1 MIVDIF
7 TGILLIIILVIASG
21 VAVDV
26 FEKIAYEMKVNKLM
40 LATLLVAISTSL
52 PELFVGIAGAL
63 NGQSQIGLGNIIGA
77 NLANLSWIIGGAA
90 LVFGS
95 IPVVGDYL
103 KNELW
108 ITVGMAMIPFL
119 MLGDGMLTRWD
130 GLMLIFLYFVYAYM
144 VVKGGN
150 GKIKHLKLSGRKKV
164 AHHLKTKMEWLAHMI
179 VLVLALVILAA
190 SSWMLIDL
198 VQRLSFSL
206 NVSLFWIGMMVLAI
220 GTTLPELVLSIVASE
235 KKEISLVLG
244 NVLGSV
250 VVNSTLILGIIAVI
264 NPIAYADRL
273 QRGVAGVFLVTI
285 LGLFWLFTKSKH
297 KLERWEG
304 AVLVGVFAMFVGIQM
319 MLA

>member
-1 MIVDIF
+1 MDIL
-7 TGILLIIILVIASG
+7 TGTLLIIILVVSSG

-52 PELFVGIAGAL
+52 PELFVGVASSI
-63 NGQSQIGLGNIIGA
+63 NGQPQIALGNIIGA

-103 KNELW
+103 SKELW
-108 ITVGMAMIPFL
+108 ISIGLVMAPFL
-119 MLGDGMLTRWD
+119 LISDGTLSRWD
-130 GLMLIFLYFVYAYM
+130 GILLIFLYFVYAYISI
-144 VVKGGN
+144 KGGSN
-150 GKIKHLKLSGRKKV
+150 TLKHLKHSGRKQTVHHIKTKVEWV
-164 AHHLKTKMEWLAHMI
+164 AHMMILLLAF
-179 VLVLALVILAA
+179 VILAA
-190 SSWMLIDL
+190 SSWMLINL
-198 VQRLSFSL
+198 VLRVSTTL
-206 NVSLFWIGMMVLAI
+206 NVSPFWIGMVVIAI

-235 KKEISLVLG
+235 KREISLVLG

-250 VVNSTLILGIIAVI
+250 VVNSTLILGIIAII
-264 NPIAYADRL
+264 NPIAYVDRL
-273 QRGVAGVFLVTI
+273 QRGVAGVFLITI

-304 AVLVGVFAMFVGIQM
+304 AVLIGVFVMFLGLQL